1 MPVYVLST
9 QQPDGP
15 PQADL
20 DVEQLARDVAA
31 LEQQMKTAGV
41 WVFNGHLQPPDTA
54 AVVRADGDEVSTTEG
69 PYSDADEHVGGLAV
83 VNVSDRDAALDWARR
98 MASATR
104 LPVEVRPF
112 QPTALG

>member
-1 MPVYVLST
+1 
-9 QQPDGP
+9 
-15 PQADL
+15 
-20 DVEQLARDVAA
+20 
-31 LEQQMKTAGV
+31 MKTAEV

-54 AVVRADGDEVSTTEG
+54 AVVRFDGAEMSTTEG
-69 PYSDADEHVGGLAV
+69 PYSEATAHVGGLAV
-83 VNVSDRDAALDWARR
+83 IKVSDHDAALDWARR